1 MLEGGLA
8 TKPVPPWLGSPE
20 ELLHRE
26 TEGCSSCDSLI
37 SEAVDSEEGPGKL
50 PEWKKL
56 GGPGILIIL
65 VLRPLL
71 NLVIFGIVFLFFETF
86 RLGVGATKQ
95 LNLSESLKTR
105 FTGLESAETFVV
117 DNKYQTF

>member
-1 MLEGGLA
+1 MLEGGLP
-8 TKPVPPWLGSPE
+8 TKPVPPSLGSPE
-20 ELLHRE
+20 ELLHRK
-26 TEGCSSCDSLI
+26 TEGCSSCDSLT
-37 SEAVDSEEGPGKL
+37 SEAVDSEEGLEKL

-71 NLVIFGIVFLFFETF
+71 NLIIFGIVFLFFATF
-86 RLGVGATKQ
+86 RLGVGATNL

-105 FTGLESAETFVV
+105 FADLESAETFCS
-117 DNKYQTF
+117 